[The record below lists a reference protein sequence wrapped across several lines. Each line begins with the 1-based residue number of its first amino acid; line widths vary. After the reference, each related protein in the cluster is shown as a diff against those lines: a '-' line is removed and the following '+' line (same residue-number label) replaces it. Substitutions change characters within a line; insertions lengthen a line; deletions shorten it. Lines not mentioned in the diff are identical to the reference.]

1 MVEAVAYCHTTYGR
15 MNKLGSTVDMM
26 RQLKDVSVSLN
37 AAEKL
42 SPEERETKIVRGILH
57 DIEKPEYTQ
66 LYDQLIQH
74 VQQAYQKV
82 EVGGGL

>member
-1 MVEAVAYCHTTYGR
+1 

-26 RQLKDVSVSLN
+26 RQLKENSVAAS

-42 SPEERETKIVRGILH
+42 SPEERETKIVRGVVH

-66 LYDQLIQH
+66 LYEELIQR
-74 VQQAYQKV
+74 VQALQAPKTA
-82 EVGGGL
+82 